1 MWGGSKMS
9 SENKARILEG
19 ALTVY
24 KTKGV
29 KFTMDDLA
37 TELGMS
43 KKTIYTVFPDKG
55 TLLYEV
61 VDYTFDSIK
70 ETQDKVLNNS
80 ELSLVEKLKTILGVL
95 PDAYVGVDFT
105 QLYVLKGKYPKAYM
119 RLQERLES
127 GWEKTL
133 SLMDEGVKQG
143 VLKDVNRVV
152 FQIAHEAALERFL
165 MGDELQ
171 KNKIT
176 YEEALK
182 ELVNILTDGIIVRN

>member
-1 MWGGSKMS
+1 MPGRYEMTID
-9 SENKARILEG
+9 NKARILEG
-19 ALTVY
+19 ALNVY

-37 TELGMS
+37 NELGMS

-61 VDYTFDSIK
+61 VDYTFDSVN
-70 ETQDKVLNNS
+70 ELQSKVVNDP
-80 ELSLVEKLKTILGVL
+80 ELSLIEKLKTILGVL

-105 QLYVLKGKYPKAYM
+105 QLYVLKGKYPKAYA
-119 RLQERLES
+119 RLYERLEN
-127 GWEKTL
+127 GWEQTL
-133 SLMDEGVKQG
+133 ELMDEGVKQG
-143 VLKDVNRVV
+143 LIKDVNRVI
-152 FQIAHEAALERFL
+152 FQLAHEATLERFL

-176 YEEALK
+176 YEEALR
-182 ELVNILTDGIIVRN
+182 ELVNILTEGIIIKE

>member
-1 MWGGSKMS
+1 M

-19 ALTVY
+19 ALNVY

-37 TELGMS
+37 AELGMS

-70 ETQDKVLNNS
+70 ETQDSVLNNPN
-80 ELSLVEKLKTILGVL
+80 LSLVDKLKTILGVL

-127 GWEKTL
+127 GWEQTL
-133 SLMDEGVKQG
+133 ALMDEGVKQG
-143 VLKDVNRVV
+143 VLRDFNRVI

-171 KNKIT
+171 KNKIS
-176 YEEALK
+176 YEDASK
-182 ELVNILTDGIIVRN
+182 ELVNILTDGIIVRD